1 MFRIIAENGM
11 RWTVVD
17 ESTKDPAVFLS
28 QHFYES
34 TSTKMKFIVVDDAII
49 NLDKI
54 VAIERVQND

>member
-17 ESTKDPAVFLS
+17 KSIKDPAVFLS

-54 VAIERVQND
+54 VAIERV

>member
-11 RWTVVD
+11 RWTIQD
-17 ESTKDPAVFLS
+17 ESTRDPTVFLS

-34 TSTKMKFIVVDDAII
+34 SSTRMKFLVVEGAII

-54 VAIERVQND
+54 VAIEKVC

>member
-11 RWTVVD
+11 RWTVETED
-17 ESTKDPAVFLS
+17 SIIDPAVFLS

-34 TSTKMKFIVVDDAII
+34 TSTRMKFIVVEDAII

-54 VAIERVQND
+54 VAIERV